1 MVKGLDTFQKYF
13 ADYEEQYVLIGGA
26 ACDILFESNEVNF
39 RATRDLDMVLIV
51 EALTP
56 EFGEKFWRFIVDG
69 KYRNKATNGSN
80 PQFYR
85 FNKPE
90 DDNFPKMIELFCRSD
105 FKLKDA
111 KGITPIYID
120 DEVSSLS
127 AILLNDDYYKA
138 LLDGKEVRKGL
149 SVLRPE
155 YIILFKAKA
164 YLDLQKR
171 KDLGEKVDSSD
182 IKKHK
187 KDVLRIASELML
199 EKVEELPTAVDA
211 DIHSFIDL
219 LEQEPFDQNSLK
231 RYGLKNEDIVELL
244 SKYSD
249 KKCVCYTVDL
259 SVRNSNVKCSRNVAT
274 ADCFAKGNSI

>member
-39 RATRDLDMVLIV
+39 RATRDLD
-51 EALTP
+51 
-56 EFGEKFWRFIVDG
+56 
-69 KYRNKATNGSN
+69 
-80 PQFYR
+80 YR
-85 FNKPE
+85 FDKPE

-111 KGITPIYID
+111 KGITPIHID

-138 LLDGKEVRKGL
+138 LLNGKEVRKGL

-164 YLDLQKR
+164 YLDLKKQ
-171 KDLGEKVDSSD
+171 KDLGERVDSSD

-199 EKVEELPTAVDA
+199 EKVEELPIAVDA

-231 RYGLKNEDIVELL
+231 RFGLKNEDVVEVL
-244 SKYSD
+244 KQ
-249 KKCVCYTVDL
+249 V
-259 SVRNSNVKCSRNVAT
+259 
-274 ADCFAKGNSI
+274 FG

>member
-39 RATRDLDMVLIV
+39 RATRDLD
-51 EALTP
+51 
-56 EFGEKFWRFIVDG
+56 
-69 KYRNKATNGSN
+69 
-80 PQFYR
+80 YR
-85 FNKPE
+85 FDKPE

-111 KGITPIYID
+111 KGITPIHID

-138 LLDGKEVRKGL
+138 LLNGKEVRKGL

-164 YLDLQKR
+164 YLDLKKQ
-171 KDLGEKVDSSD
+171 KDLGERVDSSD

-231 RYGLKNEDIVELL
+231 RYGLKNEDVVELL
-244 SKYSD
+244 EK
-249 KKCVCYTVDL
+249 V
-259 SVRNSNVKCSRNVAT
+259 
-274 ADCFAKGNSI
+274 FE

>member
-39 RATRDLDMVLIV
+39 RATRDLDMVLII

-56 EFGEKFWRFIVDG
+56 EFGEKFWEFIVDG

-85 FNKPE
+85 FDKPE

-105 FKLKDA
+105 FKLKNA
-111 KGITPIYID
+111 KGITPIHID

-138 LLDGKEVRKGL
+138 LLNGKEVRNGL

-155 YIILFKAKA
+155 YIILFKGMEFPVVIGSNGESAHLGLLLYEFMCTTRA
-164 YLDLQKR
+164 RSTRVLQYCHFDNFVLLTSSRLDG
-171 KDLGEKVDSSD
+171 DNVP
-182 IKKHK
+182 I
-187 KDVLRIASELML
+187 
-199 EKVEELPTAVDA
+199 PT
-211 DIHSFIDL
+211 
-219 LEQEPFDQNSLK
+219 
-231 RYGLKNEDIVELL
+231 
-244 SKYSD
+244 
-249 KKCVCYTVDL
+249 
-259 SVRNSNVKCSRNVAT
+259 
-274 ADCFAKGNSI
+274 

>member
-39 RATRDLDMVLIV
+39 RATRDLD
-51 EALTP
+51 
-56 EFGEKFWRFIVDG
+56 
-69 KYRNKATNGSN
+69 
-80 PQFYR
+80 YR
-85 FNKPE
+85 FDKPE

-111 KGITPIYID
+111 KGITPIHID

-138 LLDGKEVRKGL
+138 LLNGKEVRKGL

-164 YLDLQKR
+164 YLDLKR
-171 KDLGEKVDSSD
+171 QKDLGEKVDSSD

-219 LEQEPFDQNSLK
+219 LEQEPFDPNSLK

-244 SKYSD
+244 KQ
-249 KKCVCYTVDL
+249 V
-259 SVRNSNVKCSRNVAT
+259 
-274 ADCFAKGNSI
+274 FG

>member
-39 RATRDLDMVLIV
+39 RATRDLD
-51 EALTP
+51 
-56 EFGEKFWRFIVDG
+56 
-69 KYRNKATNGSN
+69 
-80 PQFYR
+80 YR
-85 FNKPE
+85 FDKPE

-111 KGITPIYID
+111 KGITPIHID

-138 LLDGKEVRKGL
+138 LLNGKEVRKGL

-219 LEQEPFDQNSLK
+219 LEQEPFDPNSLK

-244 SKYSD
+244 KQ
-249 KKCVCYTVDL
+249 V
-259 SVRNSNVKCSRNVAT
+259 
-274 ADCFAKGNSI
+274 FG

>member
-1 MVKGLDTFQKYF
+1 MT
-13 ADYEEQYVLIGGA
+13 
-26 ACDILFESNEVNF
+26 S
-39 RATRDLDMVLIV
+39 T
-51 EALTP
+51 
-56 EFGEKFWRFIVDG
+56 DG

-85 FNKPE
+85 FDKPE
-90 DDNFPKMIELFCRSD
+90 DDNFPKMVELFCRSD

-111 KGITPIYID
+111 KGITPIHID

-138 LLDGKEVRKGL
+138 LLNGKEVRKGL

-164 YLDLQKR
+164 YLDLKR
-171 KDLGEKVDSSD
+171 QKDLGEKVDSSD

-199 EKVEELPTAVDA
+199 EKVEELPIAVDA

-219 LEQEPFDQNSLK
+219 LEQEPFGQNSLK
-231 RYGLKNEDIVELL
+231 RFGLKNEDVVEVL
-244 SKYSD
+244 KQ
-249 KKCVCYTVDL
+249 V
-259 SVRNSNVKCSRNVAT
+259 
-274 ADCFAKGNSI
+274 FG

>member
-1 MVKGLDTFQKYF
+1 MVKGLDTFRKYF
-13 ADYEEQYVLIGGA
+13 EDYEEQYVLIGGA
-26 ACDILFESNEVNF
+26 ACDILFESNEMSF

-56 EFGEKFWRFIVDG
+56 EFGEKFWEFIVDG

-85 FNKPE
+85 FDKPE

-105 FKLKDA
+105 FKLKNA
-111 KGITPIYID
+111 NGITPIHID

-127 AILLNDDYYKA
+127 AILLNDDYYKT
-138 LLDGKEVRKGL
+138 LLNGKVIRNGL

-155 YIILFKAKA
+155 YIILFKVKA
-164 YLDLQKR
+164 YLDLKMR

-187 KDVLRIASELML
+187 KASELML
-199 EKVEELPTAVDA
+199 EKVEELPIAVDA

-231 RYGLKNEDIVELL
+231 RYGLKNEEIVELL
-244 SKYSD
+244 KQ
-249 KKCVCYTVDL
+249 V
-259 SVRNSNVKCSRNVAT
+259 
-274 ADCFAKGNSI
+274 FG

>member
-1 MVKGLDTFQKYF
+1 MVKGLDTFWKYF

-51 EALTP
+51 EALT
-56 EFGEKFWRFIVDG
+56 DG
-69 KYRNKATNGSN
+69 KYRNKATNGN
-80 PQFYR
+80 TPQFYR
-85 FNKPE
+85 FDKPE
-90 DDNFPKMIELFCRSD
+90 DDKFPKMIELFCRSD
-105 FKLKDA
+105 FELKSA
-111 KGITPIYID
+111 EGITPIHID

-138 LLDGKEVRKGL
+138 LLNGKVIRNGL

-164 YLDLQKR
+164 YLDLKSR

-187 KDVLRIASELML
+187 KDVLRIASELIL
-199 EKVEELPTAVDA
+199 EKVEGLPIAVGN

-231 RYGLKNEDIVELL
+231 RYGLKNEDIMELL
-244 SKYSD
+244 
-249 KKCVCYTVDL
+249 KKV
-259 SVRNSNVKCSRNVAT
+259 
-274 ADCFAKGNSI
+274 FG

>member
-1 MVKGLDTFQKYF
+1 MVKGLDTFWKYF

-56 EFGEKFWRFIVDG
+56 EFGEKFWKFIVDG
-69 KYRNKATNGSN
+69 KYRNKATNGN
-80 PQFYR
+80 TPQFYR
-85 FNKPE
+85 FDKPE
-90 DDNFPKMIELFCRSD
+90 DDKFPKMI
-105 FKLKDA
+105 
-111 KGITPIYID
+111 
-120 DEVSSLS
+120 EVSSLS

-138 LLDGKEVRKGL
+138 LLNGKVIRNGL

-164 YLDLQKR
+164 YLDLKSR

-187 KDVLRIASELML
+187 KDVLRIASELIL
-199 EKVEELPTAVDA
+199 EKVEGLPIAVGN

-231 RYGLKNEDIVELL
+231 RYGLKNEDIMELL
-244 SKYSD
+244 
-249 KKCVCYTVDL
+249 KKV
-259 SVRNSNVKCSRNVAT
+259 
-274 ADCFAKGNSI
+274 FG

>member
-1 MVKGLDTFQKYF
+1 MVKGLDTFRRYF

-56 EFGEKFWRFIVDG
+56 EFGEKFWKFIVDG

-85 FNKPE
+85 FDKPE
-90 DDNFPKMIELFCRSD
+90 EDKFPKMIELFCRSD
-105 FKLKDA
+105 FELKSA
-111 KGITPIYID
+111 EGITPIHID

-138 LLDGKEVRKGL
+138 LLNGKVIRNGL
-149 SVLRPE
+149 SVLKPE

-164 YLDLQKR
+164 YLDLKSR

-187 KDVLRIASELML
+187 KDILRIASELIL
-199 EKVEELPTAVDA
+199 EKVEGLYVNQSIVGRILNYGTITV
-211 DIHSFIDL
+211 SGTG
-219 LEQEPFDQNSLK
+219 
-231 RYGLKNEDIVELL
+231 GLKTPI
-244 SKYSD
+244 
-249 KKCVCYTVDL
+249 
-259 SVRNSNVKCSRNVAT
+259 RFISNPIYFRNVFNEFLEHPQNLI
-274 ADCFAKGNSI
+274 DNKQ